1 MTAVII
7 TVRGENETRVAPE
20 RARIRVSVHHE
31 GPDRAT
37 VVDKALS
44 LAEPVRSSISE
55 RADSGVVAEWSSKRL
70 AVRADRPWNNEGK
83 QLALVY
89 HATVDFTATF
99 VEASEL
105 SIWVSEISSWESVDV
120 GNVDWHLTPETRAR
134 IEREVAATAVSVAV
148 SRAQA
153 YAGALNLST
162 VVPLEIADVGLIS
175 RDQSPA
181 APQMLRARGAA
192 FSVMQESSPVMAY
205 EPDDIVIEATVEG
218 RFSAS

>member
-1 MTAVII
+1 
-7 TVRGENETRVAPE
+7 
-20 RARIRVSVHHE
+20 
-31 GPDRAT
+31 
-37 VVDKALS
+37 
-44 LAEPVRSSISE
+44 
-55 RADSGVVAEWSSKRL
+55 
-70 AVRADRPWNNEGK
+70 
-83 QLALVY
+83 
-89 HATVDFTATF
+89 
-99 VEASEL
+99 
-105 SIWVSEISSWESVDV
+105 VDV

-134 IEREVAATAVSVAV
+134 IEREVAASGVSVAV

-192 FSVMQESSPVMAY
+192 FSAMQESSPVMTY